1 MNVPGLLLGSV
12 AAMLAML
19 ATLQIGEPALAS
31 LLVVAMLTGA
41 AFLWLDYGFT
51 GGFRGFLDRSGSNV
65 LGAAFIVPAVAA
77 LLIIPVA
84 TSVEG
89 YDRFVAPVGFSLIL
103 GAAIFGVG
111 MQLANG
117 CGSGTLVAAGQGSRR
132 MLIALPFFCL
142 GGVLGSLAPP
152 TTLEWPGIGPVDLAD
167 RFGTWGGLAAT
178 EALLLAGALIV
189 LRGRRPA
196 PARLLAGAAIGVLAA
211 AIFLVS
217 GRPGVSRWA

>member
-1 MNVPGLLLGSV
+1 M
-12 AAMLAML
+12 
-19 ATLQIGEPALAS
+19 GEPALAS

-111 MQLANG
+111 MQIANG

-167 RFGTWGGLAAT
+167 RLHVAGIGFHLSEVKGPVMDALKRSDFFEHFKGRVFLSQF
-178 EALLLAGALIV
+178 EAVQAL
-189 LRGRRPA
+189 G
-196 PARLLAGAAIGVLAA
+196 
-211 AIFLVS
+211 S
-217 GRPGVSRWA
+217 GR